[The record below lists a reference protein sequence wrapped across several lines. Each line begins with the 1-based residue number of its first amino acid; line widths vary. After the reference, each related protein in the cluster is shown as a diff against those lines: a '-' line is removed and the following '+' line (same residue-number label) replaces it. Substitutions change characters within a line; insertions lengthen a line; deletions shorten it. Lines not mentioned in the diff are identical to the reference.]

1 MTRAVTAVA
10 ATLLV
15 VVSGCGGGGSGR
27 SARTTT
33 TTAPNVAPD
42 EACRLLTPA
51 DAAKLFGEQ
60 PRRVE
65 DASRV
70 RGAASACL
78 YEATSTS
85 GQLLQFRI
93 YASTQY
99 YARTVHA
106 DARDVSDLGEQA
118 FVSAA
123 GPSGLVDCQFVK
135 SGNVYAFAYSNLTHD
150 PNAKSDALLSLARQ
164 VAARL

>member
-60 PRRVE
+60 PRRV
-65 DASRV
+65 
-70 RGAASACL
+70 
-78 YEATSTS
+78 
-85 GQLLQFRI
+85 
-93 YASTQY
+93 
-99 YARTVHA
+99 
-106 DARDVSDLGEQA
+106 
-118 FVSAA
+118 
-123 GPSGLVDCQFVK
+123 
-135 SGNVYAFAYSNLTHD
+135 
-150 PNAKSDALLSLARQ
+150 
-164 VAARL
+164 